1 MTQATRPIPFTN
13 IGAGVQFP
21 IQELTDDGAITI
33 PQGLVR
39 LNKAGAIAATLAAPK
54 ADGLLL
60 CVTSDTAQ
68 AHTLDLATTGI
79 NGGSADVGT
88 YGGAIG
94 DCVIL
99 FSEGGDWCQVANVNV
114 TWA

>member
-1 MTQATRPIPFTN
+1 MAQATRPIPFLDV
-13 IGAGVQFP
+13 GAGVQFP

-39 LNKAGAIAATLAAPK
+39 LNKAGVVAATLAAPQ
-54 ADGLLL
+54 ADGLIL
-60 CVTSDTAQ
+60 CISSDTAQ
-68 AHTLDLATTGI
+68 AHTVDLATSGI

-88 YGGAIG
+88 FGGAIG

-99 FSEGGDWCQVANVNV
+99 MSEGDHWCQVAIGS
-114 TWA
+114 